1 MEQQE
6 GLAVPLWLALVPVAA
21 LAMLLGCSV
30 YLFGDG
36 SSGGPNQIALL
47 LAAGVAQL
55 IGMRL
60 GWHVLQ
66 EAMASG
72 IGLAINACLI
82 LLMVGLLIGV
92 WMLCGTAPSLIYY
105 GLALLEPHF
114 FYPAACVICGMVSL
128 TIGSSW
134 TTAGTVG
141 LALVGISQVMGLS
154 SAVTAGAVISGAY
167 FGDKMSPL
175 SDTTNLSPGI
185 VGAELFDHIRH
196 MAWTTLP
203 SLLIALL
210 MFSVLAIGSDASS
223 LPDSAVEA
231 TRAQLAAQFKL
242 GIVPLLPLVVL
253 LGLAVRGIPAYPA
266 LAAGSFAGVLVAIF
280 YQPATTIAFGDPGG
294 TLPAAEAMARGVW
307 MAMANGF
314 EMHSGNAMIDQL
326 LSRGGMGSMLNTV
339 WLIMSAMVFGASMER
354 TGLLARI
361 VQSLLVGVRG
371 TGSLVA
377 TTVATCIG
385 ANIIAADQYMAIV
398 LPGRMFRL
406 EFERRGLH
414 PVNLSRTLEDAG
426 TMTSALVPWNTCGA
440 FMAAT
445 LGVPTF
451 VYLPYAFL
459 NLLNPVFAIGYAVF
473 NFKIRPLHEPG
484 LVTVEPRAA
493 DVEEIVPL
501 QS

>member
-1 MEQQE
+1 MEME
-6 GLAVPLWLALVPVAA
+6 SNENIPLWLALVPVAA
-21 LAMLLGCSV
+21 LVLLLGASV
-30 YLFGDG
+30 SLFGDG

-60 GWHVLQ
+60 GWNALQ
-66 EAMASG
+66 EAMAAG

-92 WMLCGTAPSLIYY
+92 WMLCGTAPSLIYF
-105 GLALLEPHF
+105 GLGMLEPHF
-114 FYPAACVICGMVSL
+114 FYPAACLICALVSL

-154 SAVTAGAVISGAY
+154 SEVTAGAVISGAY

-196 MAWTTLP
+196 MVWTTFP
-203 SLLIALL
+203 SLLLALL
-210 MFSVLAIGSDASS
+210 MYSVLAGMSDATA

-231 TRAQLAAQFKL
+231 TRAQLANQFRL
-242 GIVPLLPLVVL
+242 GVVPLLPLALL
-253 LGLAVRGIPAYPA
+253 LGMAVRGVPAYPA
-266 LAAGSFAGVLVAIF
+266 LAAGSFAGVLVAVF
-280 YQPATTIAFGDPGG
+280 YQSDATLAFADPEGK
-294 TLPAAEAMARGVW
+294 LPVAEALVRGVW
-307 MAMANGF
+307 VAMASGY
-314 EMHSGNAMIDQL
+314 ELHSGNEMIDQL
-326 LSRGGMGSMLNTV
+326 LSRGGMGSMLKTV
-339 WLIMSAMVFGASMER
+339 WLIMAAMVFGASMER

-361 VQSLLVGVRG
+361 VRSLLTGVRG
-371 TGSLVA
+371 TGSLIA

-398 LPGRMFRL
+398 LPGRMYRL

-445 LGVPTF
+445 LGVATF
-451 VYLPYAFL
+451 SYLPYAFL
-459 NLLNPVFAIGYAVF
+459 NLLNPIFAIAYGF
-473 NFKIRPLHEPG
+473 FDIKIRRLEPS
-484 LVTVEPRAA
+484 AA
-493 DVEEIVPL
+493 PSVASVAEVV
-501 QS
+501 

>member
-1 MEQQE
+1 MNMDNDRNI
-6 GLAVPLWLALVPVAA
+6 PLWLALAPVVA
-21 LAMLLGCSV
+21 LVLLLGTSV
-30 YLFGDG
+30 ALFGDG

-55 IGMRL
+55 IGRRL
-60 GWHVLQ
+60 GWQALQ

-92 WMLCGTAPSLIYY
+92 WMLCGTAPSLIYF
-105 GLALLEPHF
+105 GLGMLEPHF
-114 FYPAACVICGMVSL
+114 FYPAACLICALVSL

-141 LALVGISQVMGLS
+141 LALVGIAQVMGLS
-154 SAVTAGAVISGAY
+154 PEVTAGAVISGAY

-196 MAWTTLP
+196 MVWTTLP
-203 SLLIALL
+203 SLLLALL
-210 MFSVLAIGSDASS
+210 TYSVMAVLSDASA
-223 LPDSAVEA
+223 LPDSAVEV
-231 TRAQLAAQFKL
+231 TRTQLAAQFRL
-242 GIVPLLPLVVL
+242 GVVPLLPLALL
-253 LGLAVRGIPAYPA
+253 LGMAVRGVPAYPA
-266 LAAGSFAGVLVAIF
+266 LAAGSFGGVLVAVF
-280 YQPATTIAFGDPGG
+280 YQTDATLAFGDPEG
-294 TLPAAEAMARGVW
+294 TLSRAEGLLRGVW
-307 MAMANGF
+307 MAMASGY
-314 EMHSGNAMIDQL
+314 ELHSGNEMIDKL
-326 LSRGGMGSMLNTV
+326 LSRGGMGSMLTTV

-361 VQSLLVGVRG
+361 VKSLLFGVRG
-371 TGSLVA
+371 TGSLIA
-377 TTVATCIG
+377 TTVATCIS

-398 LPGRMFRL
+398 LPGRMYRL

-445 LGVPTF
+445 LGVATF
-451 VYLPYAFL
+451 NYLPYAFL
-459 NLLNPVFAIGYAVF
+459 NLLNPVIAIVYGF
-473 NFKIRPLHEPG
+473 LDIKIRRLEPL
-484 LVTVEPRAA
+484 
-493 DVEEIVPL
+493 
-501 QS
+501 

>member
-1 MEQQE
+1 MHD
-6 GLAVPLWLALVPVAA
+6 ADDRDVPLWLALAPVATLVA
-21 LAMLLGCSV
+21 LLGCSV

-36 SSGGPNQIALL
+36 SSGGPSQIALL

-60 GWHVLQ
+60 GWHALQ
-66 EAMASG
+66 EAMTTG

-82 LLMVGLLIGV
+82 LLMVGMLIGV
-92 WMLCGTAPSLIYY
+92 WMLCGTAPSLIYF

-114 FYPAACVICGMVSL
+114 FYPAACLICCMVSL
-128 TIGSSW
+128 TTGSSW

-141 LALVGISQVMGLS
+141 LALIGVSQVMGLS

-175 SDTTNLSPGI
+175 SDTTNLAPGI
-185 VGAELFDHIRH
+185 VGAELFDHVRH
-196 MAWTTLP
+196 MVWTTTP
-203 SLLIALL
+203 SLLIALAL
-210 MFSVLAIGSDASS
+210 YTAFALSADAAS

-231 TRAQLAAQFKL
+231 TRAALATQFHIGL
-242 GIVPLLPLVVL
+242 VPLLPLAVL
-253 LGLAVRGIPAYPA
+253 LGLAVRGAPAYPS
-266 LAAGSFAGVLVAIF
+266 LAAGSMAGVLVAVL
-280 YQPATTIAFGDPGG
+280 YQADATIAFADPEGR
-294 TLPAAEAMARGVW
+294 LSHAEALVRGVW
-307 MAMANGF
+307 LAMAKGY
-314 EMHSGNAMIDQL
+314 ELDSGNALLDEL

-339 WLIMSAMVFGASMER
+339 WLIMAAMVFGSSMER
-354 TGLLARI
+354 TGLLGRI
-361 VQSLLVGVRG
+361 VKSLLRGVRG
-371 TGSLVA
+371 TGSLIA

-398 LPGRMFRL
+398 LPGRMYRL

-445 LGVPTF
+445 LGVATF
-451 VYLPYAFL
+451 SYLPYAFL
-459 NLLNPVFAIGYAVF
+459 NLLNPVIAILYGVF
-473 NFKIRPLHEPG
+473 DIKIRRLEATP
-484 LVTVEPRAA
+484 AA
-493 DVEEIVPL
+493 ESASATGMAESL
-501 QS
+501 

>member
-1 MEQQE
+1 MDQSDDKEVS
-6 GLAVPLWLALVPVAA
+6 LLLALVPVAV
-21 LAMLLGCSV
+21 LASLLSASV

-55 IGMRL
+55 IGMKL
-60 GWHVLQ
+60 GWRALQ
-66 EAMASG
+66 EAMAAG

-114 FYPAACVICGMVSL
+114 FYPAACLICAMVSV

-141 LALVGISQVMGLS
+141 LALIGISQVMGLS
-154 SAVTAGAVISGAY
+154 PAVTAGAVISGAY

-175 SDTTNLSPGI
+175 SDTTNLAPGI
-185 VGAELFDHIRH
+185 VGADLFDHIRY
-196 MAWTTLP
+196 MALTTVP
-203 SLLIALL
+203 SLLVALVLFSGLAL
-210 MFSVLAIGSDASS
+210 MADATA
-223 LPDSAVEA
+223 LPDTVIEQ
-231 TRAQLAAQFKL
+231 TREMLAAQFRL
-242 GIVPLLPLVVL
+242 GVIPMLPLAVL
-253 LGLAVRGIPAYPA
+253 LALAVRGTPAYPA
-266 LAAGSFAGVLVAIF
+266 LAAGSLAGVLVAVF
-280 YQPATTIAFGDPGG
+280 YQTESTVAFGDPDGSLG
-294 TLPAAEAMARGVW
+294 MVEALARGVW
-307 MAMANGF
+307 MAMASGF
-314 EMHSGNAMIDQL
+314 ELDTGNALIDGL
-326 LSRGGMGSMLNTV
+326 LSRGGMGSMLTTV
-339 WLIMSAMVFGASMER
+339 WLIMAAMVFGSSMER
-354 TGLLARI
+354 TGLLSRI
-361 VQSLLVGVRG
+361 VTALLAGVRG

-385 ANIIAADQYMAIV
+385 TNIIAADQYMAIV

-445 LGVPTF
+445 LGVPTLA
-451 VYLPYAFL
+451 YAPYAFL
-459 NLLNPVFAIGYAVF
+459 NLLNPVFSIAYAVM
-473 NFKIRPLHEPG
+473 NVKIRRLDKESA
-484 LVTVEPRAA
+484 VTHVAE
-493 DVEEIVPL
+493 VL
-501 QS
+501 S